1 MKNSRCQFTIFSAA
15 SARAL
20 ALSGKVQPQVM
31 VAETDP
37 QAAVLGYK
45 ANASKVDKAKYPSF
59 AASQACSNC
68 AMY

>member
-1 MKNSRCQFTIFSAA
+1 MD
-15 SARAL
+15 
-20 ALSGKVQPQVM
+20 
-31 VAETDP
+31 AETDP

-45 ANASKVDKAKYPSF
+45 ANASKVDKAMHPSF